1 MPLGYQPP
9 YQTPTQVRLPAP
21 TVTTPRAPA
30 ATSASSSSGQSSP
43 RLIGGLY
50 PSSDVFPGHP
60 PNTAYVSDDYL
71 VGYDAQGYRLDA
83 LGHRA
88 FHEGGG
94 GGYSAPDETA
104 VAASAATTTPT
115 IAANQGYTVVPNAT
129 PTLAAATGK
138 MTTTSPLGAVLA
150 SPTMV
155 PSANTGFSTQ
165 KYTTPTTAT
174 AAGVAPA
181 AVASTPD
188 ATTGLMPWYTG
199 LFTGMY
205 GSPESYYT
213 GARGGIGQ
221 ASDDYNALR
230 SLWYNRTG
238 RLFTPEDMTQMLG
251 IAAGW
256 MKTLGR
262 PATMKDLYDYIEL
275 RTRAPVDWKQ
285 PTYFNLGQF

>member
-21 TVTTPRAPA
+21 TVTTLRAPA
-30 ATSASSSSGQSSP
+30 AP
-43 RLIGGLY
+43 RTPAVTAPAQDTWVPHGAWAT
-50 PSSDVFPGHP
+50 
-60 PNTAYVSDDYL
+60 PNTVYVSDDGL
-71 VGYDAQGYRLDA
+71 VSYDAQGYRLDSN
-83 LGHRA
+83 GNRA
-88 FHEGGG
+88 FHGGG